1 MRLGLAFFGM
11 VFGIATWAILSL
23 WAPSVEIGFFLRT
36 LPLRAVLG
44 IVGVVSIILATRLA
58 VPFASH
64 RTRLGLAWFGVA
76 IPLIVLGGCAAL
88 VLFRIVG
95 KLAAAPNLPA
105 DIIASNAADATLLVS
120 LGLLSSAA
128 ALGLHRTSL
137 SRHNVVA

>member
-1 MRLGLAFFGM
+1 MRLGLALFGM

-23 WAPSVEIGFFLRT
+23 WAPGVEIGFFLRT

-58 VPFASH
+58 APFVSH
-64 RTRLGLAWFGVA
+64 RVRSGLAWFGVVT
-76 IPLIVLGGCAAL
+76 PLIVLGGYAAL
-88 VLFRIVG
+88 ILIRIAG
-95 KLAAAPNLPA
+95 ALAAAPNLPA

-120 LGLLSSAA
+120 LGLLSTAA

-137 SRHNVVA
+137 GRHDVVA